1 MKGALWAFSGLDGA
15 GKTTQITLLTTAL
28 AQRKIRVRRVWA
40 RVGYT
45 PTLDWLRAIIRRA
58 RPNLL
63 PPPGPSVAR
72 DKQMNS
78 TRLRRIWLVV
88 SMLDLLF
95 YLGVWVRLLRM
106 LGYQVV
112 ADRWVEDSELDLRLN
127 FSYDAPETWW
137 LWRFVK
143 FLLPKP
149 TVHFLFLIPVEE
161 SMRRSRE
168 KEEPFPDD
176 AVILKRRLDNYSEHL
191 VKQNIVKMDG
201 LQTRDALHARIL
213 QKIRDVDIKRN
224 CQDA

>member
-1 MKGALWAFSGLDGA
+1 MRGGLWAFSGLDGA
-15 GKTTQITLLTTAL
+15 GKTTQIELLSTAL
-28 AQRKIRVRRVWA
+28 AQRKKRVRRVWI

-45 PTLDWLRAIIRRA
+45 PTLDWLRALIRRM

-63 PPPGPSVAR
+63 PPPGPSSAR

-78 TRLRRIWLVV
+78 ARLRRIWLVV
-88 SMLDLLF
+88 AMLDLLV

-106 LGYQVV
+106 LGFQVV
-112 ADRWVEDSELDLRLN
+112 ADRWIEDSELDLRLN
-127 FSYDAPETWW
+127 FSHDAPETWC

-161 SMRRSRE
+161 SIRRSRE
-168 KEEPFPDD
+168 KKEPFPDGE
-176 AVILKRRLDNYSEHL
+176 VTLKRRLAYYSEHL
-191 VKQNIVKMDG
+191 VETHVIKMDG
-201 LQTRDALHARIL
+201 VQTRDVLHARVL

-224 CQDA
+224 YQDA